1 MNKQQKGRKK
11 MTRERPTLNYEQ
23 FLAIHIQVEQLLSAD
38 TSQMTEQECR
48 SHLHKIKR
56 LLDAVKEPA

>member
-1 MNKQQKGRKK
+1 